1 MFVVVDIAGQQF
13 KVSPASKLFVPKLVQ
28 NIGETVKFDKILLYS
43 DENKVKIG
51 NPTVKDIAVEAK
63 IIGHEKDNTVI
74 VFKKKKRKGYRV
86 RKGHRQQYTQLE
98 ITKIG

>member
-1 MFVVVDIAGQQF
+1 MFVVVNIAGQQF
-13 KVSPASKLFVPKLVQ
+13 KVSAASKLFVPKLTQ
-28 NIGETVKFDKILLYS
+28 NVGETVKFDKVLLYS
-43 DENKVKIG
+43 DDKEVKVG

-63 IIGHEKDNTVI
+63 VIGHEKDDTVI

-86 RKGHRQQYTQLE
+86 RRGHRQQYTQLE